1 MRNVVTIPHNSIAVP
16 TKLLYPFLFPYSSR
30 SFDFV
35 HAACTPF
42 EKGYGSCVCFDRFI
56 GQCDGFV
63 RSVALLLLFST
74 VLAARGRP
82 YTPAPAAALMRIM
95 REDIISMERKFIRDH
110 AKRSRENYELLKSSG
125 SPTAALIDSL
135 IGLLMLPS
143 QKLFDEIAQDIV
155 DDASL
160 LENILSECSTG
171 PTTRSPRNLFQVA
184 QHLRSSAAHKAIT
197 VSAEILPEPGRPVSV
212 DWLTFKDQNNR
223 ESTTVEITMSVET
236 LEQFFYAFSDAAAS
250 L

>member
-1 MRNVVTIPHNSIAVP
+1 MRPVPLSRKAMVAVSALIVLSGSVMDLSDP
-16 TKLLYPFLFPYSSR
+16 LHCFCYSRQCPLRGTGLYSPVS
-30 SFDFV
+30 
-35 HAACTPF
+35 
-42 EKGYGSCVCFDRFI
+42 
-56 GQCDGFV
+56 
-63 RSVALLLLFST
+63 
-74 VLAARGRP
+74 
-82 YTPAPAAALMRIM
+82 AAALMRIM

-135 IGLLMLPS
+135 IGLLILPS

-171 PTTRSPRNLFQVA
+171 PTTRSPRSLFQVA

>member
-1 MRNVVTIPHNSIAVP
+1 MRPV
-16 TKLLYPFLFPYSSR
+16 
-30 SFDFV
+30 
-35 HAACTPF
+35 
-42 EKGYGSCVCFDRFI
+42 
-56 GQCDGFV
+56 
-63 RSVALLLLFST
+63 LLLRKAMVAVSALI
-74 VLAARGRP
+74 VLSGSVMDLSDPLHCFCYSRQCPLRGTGLYSP
-82 YTPAPAAALMRIM
+82 VSAAALMRIM

-135 IGLLMLPS
+135 IGLLILPS

-171 PTTRSPRNLFQVA
+171 PTTRSPRSLFQVI

>member
-1 MRNVVTIPHNSIAVP
+1 MRPVPLLRKAMVAVSALIVLSGSVMDLSDP
-16 TKLLYPFLFPYSSR
+16 LHCFCYSRQCPLRGTGLYSPVS
-30 SFDFV
+30 
-35 HAACTPF
+35 
-42 EKGYGSCVCFDRFI
+42 
-56 GQCDGFV
+56 
-63 RSVALLLLFST
+63 
-74 VLAARGRP
+74 
-82 YTPAPAAALMRIM
+82 AAALMRIM

-135 IGLLMLPS
+135 IGLLILPS
-143 QKLFDEIAQDIV
+143 QKLFDEMAQDIV

-171 PTTRSPRNLFQVA
+171 PTTRSPRSLFQVA

>member
-82 YTPAPAAALMRIM
+82 YTPAPAAALMRI
-95 REDIISMERKFIRDH
+95 IRDH

-135 IGLLMLPS
+135 IGLLILPS

-171 PTTRSPRNLFQVA
+171 PTTRSPRSLFQVA

>member
-1 MRNVVTIPHNSIAVP
+1 
-16 TKLLYPFLFPYSSR
+16 
-30 SFDFV
+30 
-35 HAACTPF
+35 
-42 EKGYGSCVCFDRFI
+42 
-56 GQCDGFV
+56 
-63 RSVALLLLFST
+63 
-74 VLAARGRP
+74 
-82 YTPAPAAALMRIM
+82 
-95 REDIISMERKFIRDH
+95 MERKFIRDH

-135 IGLLMLPS
+135 IGLLILPS

-171 PTTRSPRNLFQVA
+171 PTTRSLRSLFQVI

>member
-1 MRNVVTIPHNSIAVP
+1 MRPVPLSRKAMVAVSALIVLSGSVMDLSDP
-16 TKLLYPFLFPYSSR
+16 LHCFCYSRQCPLRGTGLYSPVS
-30 SFDFV
+30 
-35 HAACTPF
+35 
-42 EKGYGSCVCFDRFI
+42 
-56 GQCDGFV
+56 
-63 RSVALLLLFST
+63 
-74 VLAARGRP
+74 
-82 YTPAPAAALMRIM
+82 AAALMRIM

-135 IGLLMLPS
+135 IGLLILPS

-171 PTTRSPRNLFQVA
+171 PTTRSPRSLFQVI

>member
-1 MRNVVTIPHNSIAVP
+1 MRPVPLLRKAMVAVSALIVLSGSVMDLSDP
-16 TKLLYPFLFPYSSR
+16 LHCFCYSRQCPLRGTGLYSPVS
-30 SFDFV
+30 
-35 HAACTPF
+35 
-42 EKGYGSCVCFDRFI
+42 
-56 GQCDGFV
+56 
-63 RSVALLLLFST
+63 
-74 VLAARGRP
+74 
-82 YTPAPAAALMRIM
+82 AAALMRIM

-135 IGLLMLPS
+135 IGLLILPS

-171 PTTRSPRNLFQVA
+171 PTTRSPRSLFQVA

>member
-1 MRNVVTIPHNSIAVP
+1 MRPVPLLRKAMVAVSALIVLSGSVMDLSDP
-16 TKLLYPFLFPYSSR
+16 LHCFCYSRQCPLRGTGLYSPVS
-30 SFDFV
+30 
-35 HAACTPF
+35 
-42 EKGYGSCVCFDRFI
+42 
-56 GQCDGFV
+56 
-63 RSVALLLLFST
+63 
-74 VLAARGRP
+74 
-82 YTPAPAAALMRIM
+82 AAALMRIM

-135 IGLLMLPS
+135 IGLLILPS

-160 LENILSECSTG
+160 LANILSECSTG
-171 PTTRSPRNLFQVA
+171 PTTRSPRSLFQVA

>member
-1 MRNVVTIPHNSIAVP
+1 MRPVPLLRKAMVAVSALIVLSGSVMDSSDP
-16 TKLLYPFLFPYSSR
+16 LHCFCYSRQCPLRGTGLYSPVS
-30 SFDFV
+30 
-35 HAACTPF
+35 
-42 EKGYGSCVCFDRFI
+42 
-56 GQCDGFV
+56 
-63 RSVALLLLFST
+63 
-74 VLAARGRP
+74 
-82 YTPAPAAALMRIM
+82 AAALMRIM

-135 IGLLMLPS
+135 IGLLILPS

-171 PTTRSPRNLFQVA
+171 PTTRSPRSLFQVA

>member
-1 MRNVVTIPHNSIAVP
+1 MRPVPLLRKAMVAVSALIVLSGSVMDLSDP
-16 TKLLYPFLFPYSSR
+16 LHCFCYSRQCPLRGTGLYSPVS
-30 SFDFV
+30 
-35 HAACTPF
+35 
-42 EKGYGSCVCFDRFI
+42 
-56 GQCDGFV
+56 
-63 RSVALLLLFST
+63 
-74 VLAARGRP
+74 
-82 YTPAPAAALMRIM
+82 AAALVRIM

-135 IGLLMLPS
+135 IGLLILPS

-171 PTTRSPRNLFQVA
+171 PTTRSPRSLFQVA

>member
-1 MRNVVTIPHNSIAVP
+1 MRPVPLLRKAMVAVSALIVLSGSVMDLSDP
-16 TKLLYPFLFPYSSR
+16 LHCFCYSRQCPLRGTGLYSPVS
-30 SFDFV
+30 
-35 HAACTPF
+35 
-42 EKGYGSCVCFDRFI
+42 
-56 GQCDGFV
+56 
-63 RSVALLLLFST
+63 
-74 VLAARGRP
+74 
-82 YTPAPAAALMRIM
+82 AAALMRIM
-95 REDIISMERKFIRDH
+95 REEIISMERKFIRDH

-135 IGLLMLPS
+135 IGLLILPS

-171 PTTRSPRNLFQVA
+171 PTTRSPRSLFQVA

>member
-135 IGLLMLPS
+135 IGLLILPS

-171 PTTRSPRNLFQVA
+171 PTTRSPRSF
-184 QHLRSSAAHKAIT
+184 
-197 VSAEILPEPGRPVSV
+197 
-212 DWLTFKDQNNR
+212 FK
-223 ESTTVEITMSVET
+223 SHSI
-236 LEQFFYAFSDAAAS
+236 FAAALRTKPLPS
-250 L
+250 AQKYCPSPADPFL

>member
-1 MRNVVTIPHNSIAVP
+1 MRPVPLLRKAMVAVSALIVLSGSVMDLSDP
-16 TKLLYPFLFPYSSR
+16 LHCFCYSRQCPLRGTGLYSPVS
-30 SFDFV
+30 
-35 HAACTPF
+35 
-42 EKGYGSCVCFDRFI
+42 
-56 GQCDGFV
+56 
-63 RSVALLLLFST
+63 
-74 VLAARGRP
+74 
-82 YTPAPAAALMRIM
+82 AAALMRIM

-135 IGLLMLPS
+135 IGLLILPS

-171 PTTRSPRNLFQVA
+171 PTTRSPRSLFQVI

>member
-1 MRNVVTIPHNSIAVP
+1 MVAVSALIVLSGSVMDLSDP
-16 TKLLYPFLFPYSSR
+16 LHCFCYSRQCPLRGTGLYSPVS
-30 SFDFV
+30 
-35 HAACTPF
+35 
-42 EKGYGSCVCFDRFI
+42 
-56 GQCDGFV
+56 
-63 RSVALLLLFST
+63 
-74 VLAARGRP
+74 
-82 YTPAPAAALMRIM
+82 AAALMRIM

-110 AKRSRENYELLKSSG
+110 AKRSRENYKLLKSSG

-135 IGLLMLPS
+135 IGLLVLPS

-171 PTTRSPRNLFQVA
+171 PTTRSPRSLFQVA

-212 DWLTFKDQNNR
+212 DWLTF
-223 ESTTVEITMSVET
+223 
-236 LEQFFYAFSDAAAS
+236 
-250 L
+250 

>member
-1 MRNVVTIPHNSIAVP
+1 MRPV
-16 TKLLYPFLFPYSSR
+16 
-30 SFDFV
+30 
-35 HAACTPF
+35 
-42 EKGYGSCVCFDRFI
+42 
-56 GQCDGFV
+56 
-63 RSVALLLLFST
+63 LLLRKAMVAVSALI
-74 VLAARGRP
+74 VLSGSVMDLSDPLHCFCYSRQCPLRGTGLYSP
-82 YTPAPAAALMRIM
+82 VSAAALMRIM

-135 IGLLMLPS
+135 IGLLILPS

-171 PTTRSPRNLFQVA
+171 PTTRSPRSLFQVA